1 MYLPVIMNLYKSVRQ
16 WQRRRAAVRHLR
28 SLDDRLLRDIGI
40 ERSEIENH
48 VDQRPARRHGPAR
61 NDNGYEPA
69 TPHALLM
76 SAVGLHPNF
85 VAK

>member
-40 ERSEIENH
+40 ERA
-48 VDQRPARRHGPAR
+48 VTARPATTTATSRRHR
-61 NDNGYEPA
+61 TRY
-69 TPHALLM
+69 
-76 SAVGLHPNF
+76 
-85 VAK
+85 

>member
-1 MYLPVIMNLYKSVRQ
+1 MYLPIIMNLYRDLRQ
-16 WQRRRAAVRHLR
+16 WHRRRAAIRHLR
-28 SLDDRLLRDIGI
+28 QLDDHLLRDIGI
-40 ERSEIENH
+40 ERSGIESA

-61 NDNGYEPA
+61 NDNRYAPA

-76 SAVGLHPNF
+76 SAVGLHPTF